1 MKLGTCVNH
10 AWMLLDQLALQSHLS
25 AGWMVLRLS
34 DGDDRHRCEF
44 CSDEADYL
52 AERVPS

>member
-1 MKLGTCVNH
+1 
-10 AWMLLDQLALQSHLS
+10 MLLDQLALQSHLS